1 MSEQYP
7 SSPQPSGQQ
16 PSGQP
21 PYPGAPQYSNSPQY
35 SGGAASNGPVPG
47 KTLGIVGFVLAFLAS
62 PIGLIVSI
70 VAMVQSRK
78 AGVKNGF
85 ALAGI
90 IIGIIGTIVIIA
102 SIIALV
108 ALGAAG
114 IGYLTEMCAELGP
127 GEHLVDG
134 VTYTCS

>member
-1 MSEQYP
+1 MSDQYP
-7 SSPQPSGQQ
+7 PAPQPSGQ
-16 PSGQP
+16 PSGAPQ
-21 PYPGAPQYSNSPQY
+21 YPGAPQYSGSPQY
-35 SGGAASNGPVPG
+35 NGAPSGPVPG

-90 IIGIIGTIVIIA
+90 IIGIIGTIVIIV
-102 SIIALV
+102 SIIAIV
-108 ALGAAG
+108 ALAGAG
-114 IGYLTEMCAELGP
+114 IGYLAEVCAELGA
-127 GEHLVDG
+127 GEHVIDG